1 MTKCS
6 FLAVLAL
13 AVGGIG
19 ACAPAPNSPEQA
31 ASLEDQANATL
42 KQMYARAPGLRQFVD
57 ASAGFAV
64 FPNVGAAGAFVAGGA
79 YGKGVLYENGYPV
92 GFVNLSQGS
101 IGPQLGGQ
109 SFSELIVLR
118 SHYDVQQMKAGSF
131 KFGAEAS
138 AVVLN
143 AGAAIG
149 DQIAAG
155 RTVYIEPRGG
165 LMAGLS
171 LSGQQINFA
180 PRG

>member
-1 MTKCS
+1 MMKYS
-6 FLAVLAL
+6 FLAAIAL
-13 AVGGIG
+13 AVG
-19 ACAPAPNSPEQA
+19 ACGPSPSSPANA
-31 ASLEDQANATL
+31 MALEDQANATL
-42 KQMYARAPGLRQFVD
+42 KQMYARAPGLRSFVD
-57 ASAGFAV
+57 SSAGVAV

-79 YGKGVLYENGYPV
+79 YGKGVLYENGYPI
-92 GFVNLSQGS
+92 GYVNLSSGS
-101 IGPQLGGQ
+101 LGPQLGGQ

-143 AGAAIG
+143 AGAAVG

-155 RTVYIEPRGG
+155 RTVYVEPRGG

-171 LSGQQINFA
+171 VSGQQINFA

>member
-1 MTKCS
+1 MMKYS
-6 FLAVLAL
+6 FLAASAF
-13 AVGGIG
+13 AVG
-19 ACAPAPNSPEQA
+19 ACAASAPASPHQA
-31 ASLEDQANATL
+31 ASIEDQANATL
-42 KQMYARAPGLRQFVD
+42 TDMYSRAPGLRSLVD
-57 ASAGFAV
+57 SSAGVAV
-64 FPNVGAAGAFVAGGA
+64 FPNVGAGGAFVAGGA
-79 YGKGVLYENGYPV
+79 YGKGVLFEHGYPA
-92 GFVNLSQGS
+92 GYVNLSQAS

-118 SHYDVQQMKAGSF
+118 TSYDVQLMKAGSF

-143 AGAAIG
+143 AGAGIA

-171 LSGQQINFA
+171 VSGQQINFA